1 MCLVRQDGCMG
12 GDGARERVPSF
23 FRGMQPI
30 HSVVGLGAL
39 LRRTAL
45 VRRWAQS
52 LLLQPDYNLR
62 HRFPMTE
69 EEGEDQRRRRR
80 RRRCLE
86 APSSP
91 RYPFSCLCLGFRE
104 AKTSDKLCLVR
115 ILVLY
120 CLTGNVY
127 NIKHKI
133 NVMKQVFV
141 FHEYDLASDGPLRRA
156 VVCRTKVQEKE
167 NIKSGEAS
175 CVQLFLGTTN
185 EIKVFLFLLLA
196 I

>member
-1 MCLVRQDGCMG
+1 MLRQQQICVLSTTRWVHGGVG

-39 LRRTAL
+39 PRRTAL
-45 VRRWAQS
+45 VRRWALS

-91 RYPFSCLCLGFRE
+91 RYPLPLSVPRFQRSENKRQIMSC
-104 AKTSDKLCLVR
+104 T
-115 ILVLY
+115 
-120 CLTGNVY
+120 
-127 NIKHKI
+127 H
-133 NVMKQVFV
+133 
-141 FHEYDLASDGPLRRA
+141 PRA
-156 VVCRTKVQEKE
+156 LLFNRK
-167 NIKSGEAS
+167 
-175 CVQLFLGTTN
+175 CV
-185 EIKVFLFLLLA
+185 
-196 I
+196 